1 MPNEFAKRLRRDQTD
16 AERLLWARLRDRQL
30 NGYKFRRQRPIERY
44 VVDFVCI
51 ERRLVV
57 ELDGGQHAEQMSKD
71 DLRTAEIVRRGFR
84 VIRFWNNDV
93 IANIEGV
100 LEAIAVKLSE

>member
-16 AERLLWARLRDRQL
+16 AERLLWTRLRDRQL

-57 ELDGGQHAEQMSKD
+57 ELDGGQHAEQMRKD

>member
-57 ELDGGQHAEQMSKD
+57 ELDGGQHAEQMRKD

>member
-1 MPNEFAKRLRRDQTD
+1 MPDVFAKRLRRAQTD

-57 ELDGGQHAEQMSKD
+57 ELDGGGTPSK
-71 DLRTAEIVRRGFR
+71 
-84 VIRFWNNDV
+84 
-93 IANIEGV
+93 
-100 LEAIAVKLSE
+100 